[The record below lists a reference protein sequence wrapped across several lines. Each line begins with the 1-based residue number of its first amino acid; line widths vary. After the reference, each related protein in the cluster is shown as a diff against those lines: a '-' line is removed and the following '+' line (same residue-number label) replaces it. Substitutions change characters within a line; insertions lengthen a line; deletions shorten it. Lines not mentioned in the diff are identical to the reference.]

1 MDNQPP
7 IAPVGKTDDSV
18 GRYPEADADTAG
30 NGLAA
35 LLALFY
41 DTSAQNKE
49 HFLSLILDR
58 CGPRELRFVHT
69 QLVQRGSL
77 GVNFLLLL
85 PIEIAQ
91 KILGIVDITTLG
103 RIQQTCRIWNSIAST
118 LPVWKSAI
126 YTLQGGV
133 SYISPRQS
141 VVELKNICHTIRLR
155 DQAWRR
161 CRPLR
166 WEIHPHSDKVTT
178 LKVHNHILVS
188 GSYDRTCSIWDLLNR
203 KKLASFETYA
213 VSCLDFSYENG
224 IVATGSFNRETTVW
238 SIPTGNQIGT
248 IMNHSNAVLAIC
260 VDGDRIYSGGADTCI
275 FAWNWKSNHLEGA
288 FVGHHGKVSSLA
300 IGSVSNYGGALF
312 SSSYDG
318 TLNAWNSST
327 FQCIA
332 SLNFGKPVQCMDLF
346 SPTLAVAIDQTISLF
361 DVEATESEDG
371 HTHISFMNCR
381 KLQPEMSSGTAS
393 TARLCVAV
401 NCGYV
406 VSYGQDLTVWGVSSP
421 TFLQNILERRGPYSS
436 GALALDNGHV
446 ITGESD
452 GRIHIFYFS

>member
-103 RIQQTCRIWNSIAST
+103 RIQQ
-118 LPVWKSAI
+118 
-126 YTLQGGV
+126 
-133 SYISPRQS
+133 S
-141 VVELKNICHTIRLR
+141 V
-155 DQAWRR
+155 
-161 CRPLR
+161 
-166 WEIHPHSDKVTT
+166 
-178 LKVHNHILVS
+178 
-188 GSYDRTCSIWDLLNR
+188 DRTTGRVLYGIFLIE

-224 IVATGSFNRETTVW
+224 IVATGETTVW